1 MEKPFLPFALPDLGP
16 EEIEEVVDSMKSG
29 WITTGPKVA
38 RFEKEFAAYIGCKH
52 ALAVNSATSG
62 LHLALDAI
70 GLGPG
75 DKVVTT
81 PYTFT
86 ATSEVIRYFD
96 ADPIFCDVDP
106 STMNLDPDRL
116 EEVVERAVAEHG
128 ASVKAIMP
136 VHMAGQACDMDRIL
150 GIARKFGLRVVED
163 AAHALPTTSRGR
175 LVGTISDITVFSFYA
190 TKTLA
195 TAEGGMVVTD
205 DDALARRIKIMRL
218 HGFNRDA
225 WDRYNSPKASWYY
238 EIVAPGYKYNM
249 PDIAA
254 AMGIHQLAKCESFAA
269 KRQKMAAFY
278 TDALAGVA
286 GVRTPRVVDP
296 SDRHAWHLYI
306 VQVDP
311 AFRDRLFDRMK
322 EFGIGC
328 SVHFI
333 PLHIQP
339 YWRDR
344 YGFKPEDFPNALTA
358 FQGALS
364 LPLYTKMSEEDQR
377 RVVEAFSTALSE
389 VAAG

>member
-1 MEKPFLPFALPDLGP
+1 MESTFLPFALPEIGQ
-16 EEIEEVVDSMKSG
+16 EEIDEVVDSMRSG

-70 GLGPG
+70 GIQRG

-96 ADPIFCDVDP
+96 ADPIFCDVEAG
-106 STMNLDPDRL
+106 TMNIDPDLL
-116 EEVVERAVAEHG
+116 EQVVETAVREHG
-128 ASVKAIMP
+128 EKMKAILP
-136 VHMAGQACDMDRIL
+136 VHMAGQACDMARIL
-150 GIARKFGLRVVED
+150 AIARKHGLRVVED
-163 AAHALPTTSRGR
+163 AAHALPTTSEGR

-205 DDALARRIKIMRL
+205 DDDLAKRIKVMRL

-238 EIVAPGYKYNM
+238 EIVAPGFKYNM
-249 PDIAA
+249 PDMAA
-254 AMGIHQLAKCESFAA
+254 AMGIHQLAKCERFAA
-269 KRQKMAAFY
+269 RRQKLAETY
-278 TDALAGVA
+278 TRELEGLE
-286 GVRTPRVVDP
+286 GLRTPVVRNP
-296 SDRHAWHLYI
+296 ADRHAWHLYI
-306 VQVDP
+306 VQVRP
-311 AFRDRLFDRMK
+311 EWRDRFFDRMK
-322 EFGIGC
+322 DLGIGC

-344 YGFKPEDFPNALTA
+344 YGFRPESFPNAWSA

-364 LPLYTKMSEEDQR
+364 LPLYTKMTDADQE
-377 RVVEAFSTALSE
+377 RVVRAVRQVVQEFH
-389 VAAG
+389 G